1 MIELFKVIFM
11 QEVPLIIK
19 IWNMIKNFFKM
30 LILYII
36 KFILIIFGLEDKEEK
51 VNKEIIV
58 VTEELKS
65 GKKTI
70 REPNFSVPV
79 DPSSL
84 TTDPGNHPDELKK
97 KKETVVYKH
106 ISNQYN
112 GNIRIFSVTS
122 EMIDR
127 IIDSYIEKKE
137 DVKVDKFDKD
147 LKEDYKDWKKEIIVP
162 LVKIEFEKKYI
173 KDEDTLKTSLTKIL
187 EIELEEQ
194 HKKLDKEKEK
204 KQDNK
209 PLTIKSKKDKETI
222 IVDFKRELHPEK
234 KEEVKEVK
242 EEVSLSSTTPTPSN
256 SIEEIIEQS
265 KEKDE
270 ITLSDEVN
278 QIIMASALV
287 MNNVEKVL
295 VEKKIEQQKKEKSKK
310 KDNAVEEVQ
319 EPVVVASKDDIQLE
333 KEEIKV
339 EVPTPPIQEQEE
351 VKEGIKVTVEKE
363 EQIKSVEALKEQEEI
378 VQVQVIEKEVNGQ
391 VVQEEQIVIKPIDL
405 PNVEISEDSI
415 ERKVRDESYKE
426 DIEDRDYDSLEHK
439 VDEALEKIEMFI
451 IANESKLSKQQ
462 LEQLQIEKEKL
473 LITKEKINKQRELDI
488 EVERK
493 DLENDIKRSE
503 LDGLQDELRRMHI
516 EDQLQMSQLMIN
528 KLDDLNYMTESNA
541 REIEKKLLKLKLKE
555 ACRAL
560 SYPSLFA
567 LPFVRNKYFFFFTV
581 GLFVNRRLG
590 FIGNIF
596 RRHTPDYQEEELNNL
611 VTGKDALNGALNT
624 MRENIDYLN
633 VLEEQAM
640 QRYPEL
646 ARDHE
651 YLAYLNSLKHKLNA
665 NYNRLTR
672 RQNTIDRLIYRTKKN
687 IKVLK
692 RKKNKYY
699 NNAA

>member
-1 MIELFKVIFM
+1 M

-70 REPNFSVPV
+70 REPDFSVPV

-112 GNIRIFSVTS
+112 GNIRIFSVTC

-127 IIDSYIEKKE
+127 IIDSYIEEKE
-137 DVKVDKFDKD
+137 EVKVDKFDKD

-256 SIEEIIEQS
+256 SIEEIIEQP

-310 KDNAVEEVQ
+310 KDNVVEEVQ

-339 EVPTPPIQEQEE
+339 DVPTPPIQEQEE
-351 VKEGIKVTVEKE
+351 TKEEIKVTVEKE

-378 VQVQVIEKEVNGQ
+378 VQVQVVEKEVNGQ
-391 VVQEEQIVIKPIDL
+391 VVQEEQILIKPIDL
-405 PNVEISEDSI
+405 PNVDISEDSI
-415 ERKVRDESYKE
+415 ERKVRDESYKG

-493 DLENDIKRSE
+493 DLENNIKRTE
-503 LDGLQDELRRMHI
+503 LDGLQDELKRMHI

-528 KLDDLNYMTESNA
+528 KLDDLNYMAESNA

-560 SYPSLFA
+560 AYPSLFA

-611 VTGKDALNGALNT
+611 VSGKDALNGALNT

-651 YLAYLNSLKHKLNA
+651 YLTYLNSLKHRLNA

>member
-1 MIELFKVIFM
+1 M
-11 QEVPLIIK
+11 QEVPLITK

-97 KKETVVYKH
+97 KKETIVYKH

-127 IIDSYIEKKE
+127 IIDSYIEEKE
-137 DVKVDKFDKD
+137 EVKVDKFDKD

-187 EIELEEQ
+187 EVELEEQ

-209 PLTIKSKKDKETI
+209 PLTIKNKKDKETI

-256 SIEEIIEQS
+256 SIEEITEQP

-295 VEKKIEQQKKEKSKK
+295 VEKKIEQQKKEKRKK
-310 KDNAVEEVQ
+310 KDDVVEEVQ

-351 VKEGIKVTVEKE
+351 TKEEIKVTVEKE

-405 PNVEISEDSI
+405 PNVDISEDSI

-493 DLENDIKRSE
+493 DLESNIKRTE
-503 LDGLQDELRRMHI
+503 LDGLQDELKRMHI

-528 KLDDLNYMTESNA
+528 KLDDLNYMAESNA

-560 SYPSLFA
+560 AYPSLFA
-567 LPFVRNKYFFFFTV
+567 LPFVRNKYFFLFTV

-611 VTGKDALNGALNT
+611 VSGKDALNGALNT

-651 YLAYLNSLKHKLNA
+651 YLAYLNSLKHRLNA

>member
-1 MIELFKVIFM
+1 M

-84 TTDPGNHPDELKK
+84 TTDPGNHPDELMK

-127 IIDSYIEKKE
+127 IIDSYIEEKE

-209 PLTIKSKKDKETI
+209 PLTIKSKKNKETI

-234 KEEVKEVK
+234 KEEVKEIK

-256 SIEEIIEQS
+256 LIEEIIEQP

-295 VEKKIEQQKKEKSKK
+295 VEKRFEQQKKEKSKK

-339 EVPTPPIQEQEE
+339 EVPTPPIQGQEE
-351 VKEGIKVTVEKE
+351 VKEGIKVTVEPVSLYTPSS
-363 EQIKSVEALKEQEEI
+363 IKGS
-378 VQVQVIEKEVNGQ
+378 
-391 VVQEEQIVIKPIDL
+391 
-405 PNVEISEDSI
+405 S
-415 ERKVRDESYKE
+415 
-426 DIEDRDYDSLEHK
+426 
-439 VDEALEKIEMFI
+439 
-451 IANESKLSKQQ
+451 
-462 LEQLQIEKEKL
+462 
-473 LITKEKINKQRELDI
+473 
-488 EVERK
+488 
-493 DLENDIKRSE
+493 
-503 LDGLQDELRRMHI
+503 
-516 EDQLQMSQLMIN
+516 
-528 KLDDLNYMTESNA
+528 
-541 REIEKKLLKLKLKE
+541 
-555 ACRAL
+555 
-560 SYPSLFA
+560 
-567 LPFVRNKYFFFFTV
+567 
-581 GLFVNRRLG
+581 
-590 FIGNIF
+590 
-596 RRHTPDYQEEELNNL
+596 
-611 VTGKDALNGALNT
+611 
-624 MRENIDYLN
+624 
-633 VLEEQAM
+633 
-640 QRYPEL
+640 
-646 ARDHE
+646 
-651 YLAYLNSLKHKLNA
+651 
-665 NYNRLTR
+665 
-672 RQNTIDRLIYRTKKN
+672 
-687 IKVLK
+687 
-692 RKKNKYY
+692 
-699 NNAA
+699 

>member
-1 MIELFKVIFM
+1 M

-127 IIDSYIEKKE
+127 IIDSYIEEKE
-137 DVKVDKFDKD
+137 EVKVDKFDKD

-173 KDEDTLKTSLTKIL
+173 KDEDTLRNSLTKIL

-242 EEVSLSSTTPTPSN
+242 KEVSLSSTTPTPSN
-256 SIEEIIEQS
+256 SIEEIIEQP

-310 KDNAVEEVQ
+310 KDDAVEEVQ

-351 VKEGIKVTVEKE
+351 VKEEIKVTVEKE

-378 VQVQVIEKEVNGQ
+378 VQVQVVEKEVNGQ

-405 PNVEISEDSI
+405 PNVDISEDSI

-493 DLENDIKRSE
+493 DLENNIKRTE
-503 LDGLQDELRRMHI
+503 LDGLQDELRRMNI

-528 KLDDLNYMTESNA
+528 KLDDLNYMAESNA

-560 SYPSLFA
+560 AYPSLFA

-611 VTGKDALNGALNT
+611 VSGKDALNGALNT

-651 YLAYLNSLKHKLNA
+651 YLAYLNSLKHRLNA

>member
-1 MIELFKVIFM
+1 ME
-11 QEVPLIIK
+11 EVPMIIK
-19 IWNMIKNFFKM
+19 IFNVIKNFFKM

-58 VTEELKS
+58 VTENLKS

-70 REPNFSVPV
+70 REPNYSVPV

-84 TTDPGNHPDELKK
+84 TTDPGNHPDEIKK
-97 KKETVVYKH
+97 KKETIVYKH
-106 ISNQYN
+106 ISGQYN
-112 GNIRIFSVTS
+112 GNVRIFTVTN
-122 EMIDR
+122 EMVDR
-127 IIDSYIEKKE
+127 IIDSYIEEKE
-137 DVKVDKFDKD
+137 EIKLDKFDKD
-147 LKEDYKDWKKEIIVP
+147 LKEDYKDWKQEIIVP
-162 LVKIEFEKKYI
+162 QIKKEFVKKYI
-173 KDEDTLKTSLTKIL
+173 KDEDTLKNSLTEIL
-187 EIELEEQ
+187 EVELEIQ
-194 HKKLDKEKEK
+194 HKKLEKEKEK
-204 KQDNK
+204 KKDNK
-209 PLTIKSKKDKETI
+209 PLTVKDKKVKETI

-234 KEEVKEVK
+234 KEEVKEDKK
-242 EEVSLSSTTPTPSN
+242 EEVSLTNEVPKQEDVK
-256 SIEEIIEQS
+256 EEI
-265 KEKDE
+265 KEKE
-270 ITLSDEVN
+270 VISLSDEVN

-295 VEKKIEQQKKEKSKK
+295 VEKKIEQHKKE
-310 KDNAVEEVQ
+310 NITEVKVDAK
-319 EPVVVASKDDIQLE
+319 EDI
-333 KEEIKV
+333 V
-339 EVPTPPIQEQEE
+339 SVPQSVIEE
-351 VKEGIKVTVEKE
+351 VKIEEPKKDSIEVTKE
-363 EQIKSVEALKEQEEI
+363 EVTPTPLVMEVVEPVKEEVKVSVDKKDKIDTIEELEQEEI
-378 VQVQVIEKEVNGQ
+378 VQVEVVTKEVNGQ
-391 VVQEEQIVIKPIDL
+391 LVEEEQIVIKPVDL
-405 PNVEISEDSI
+405 PNLEINENTI
-415 ERKVRDESYKE
+415 ESKVRDESYKE
-426 DIEDRDYDSLEHK
+426 DIEDRDYDSLEQK

-451 IANESKLSKQQ
+451 IANESKLTKQQ

-493 DLENDIKRSE
+493 ELDNDIKRSE
-503 LDGLQDELRRMHI
+503 LDGLQDELKRMHI
-516 EDQLQMSQLMIN
+516 EDQLHMNQLLIN
-528 KLDDLNYMTESNA
+528 KLDDLNYMSERNA
-541 REIEKKLLKLKLKE
+541 REIEKKLLKIKLRE

-581 GLFVNRRLG
+581 GLFVNRNLG

-611 VTGKDALNGALNT
+611 VSGKDALNGAINT

-633 VLEEQAM
+633 VLEEQAK

-646 ARDHE
+646 AKDHE

-672 RQNTIDRLIYRTKKN
+672 RQNTIERLIYRTKNN

-699 NNAA
+699 RNVA

>member
-1 MIELFKVIFM
+1 M

-97 KKETVVYKH
+97 KKETIVYKH

-127 IIDSYIEKKE
+127 IIDSYIEEKE
-137 DVKVDKFDKD
+137 EVKVDKFDKD

-209 PLTIKSKKDKETI
+209 PLTIKNKKDKETI

-234 KEEVKEVK
+234 KAEVKEVK
-242 EEVSLSSTTPTPSN
+242 EEVSLSSTTPAPSN
-256 SIEEIIEQS
+256 SIEEIIEQP

-310 KDNAVEEVQ
+310 KDDVVEEVQ

-339 EVPTPPIQEQEE
+339 EVPTPLIQEQEE
-351 VKEGIKVTVEKE
+351 VKEEIKVTVEKE

-405 PNVEISEDSI
+405 PNVDISEDSI

-493 DLENDIKRSE
+493 DLENNIKRTE

-528 KLDDLNYMTESNA
+528 KLDDLNYMAESNA

-560 SYPSLFA
+560 AYPSLFA

-651 YLAYLNSLKHKLNA
+651 YLTYLNSLKHRLNA

>member
-1 MIELFKVIFM
+1 M

-112 GNIRIFSVTS
+112 GNVRIFSVTS

-127 IIDSYIEKKE
+127 FIDSYIEEKE

-209 PLTIKSKKDKETI
+209 PLTVKSKKDKETI

-234 KEEVKEVK
+234 KEDVKEVK
-242 EEVSLSSTTPTPSN
+242 EDVSLSSTPTPSN
-256 SIEEIIEQS
+256 STEEVIEQP
-265 KEKDE
+265 KEKDVISLSEE
-270 ITLSDEVN
+270 IN
-278 QIIMASALV
+278 QIIIASALV

-295 VEKKIEQQKKEKSKK
+295 VEKKIEQKKKEKEKK
-310 KDNAVEEVQ
+310 QEDVVEEPKVVKTVKEDVQLKEEGIEVTPTPLVVEEV
-319 EPVVVASKDDIQLE
+319 EPVK
-333 KEEIKV
+333 
-339 EVPTPPIQEQEE
+339 EE
-351 VKEGIKVTVEKE
+351 VKVTVDKE
-363 EQIKSVEALKEQEEI
+363 EKIETVKELEKEEI
-378 VQVQVIEKEVNGQ
+378 VQVQVVEKEVNGEI
-391 VVQEEQIVIKPIDL
+391 VQEEQIVIKPIDL
-405 PNVEISEDSI
+405 PNVDISEDSI

-493 DLENDIKRSE
+493 DLENNIKRTE

-516 EDQLQMSQLMIN
+516 EDQLHMNQLMIS
-528 KLDDLNYMTESNA
+528 KLDDLNYMAEANA
-541 REIEKKLLKLKLKE
+541 REIEKKLLKIKLRD

-560 SYPSLFA
+560 SFPSLLA
-567 LPFVRNKYFFFFTV
+567 LPFIRNKYFFFFTTS
-581 GLFVNRRLG
+581 LFVSRSLG

-596 RRHTPDYQEEELNNL
+596 RRHTPDYQEEQLDNL
-611 VTGKDALNGALNT
+611 VSGKDALNGALNT

-651 YLAYLNSLKHKLNA
+651 YLSYLNSLKHKLNA

-672 RQNTIDRLIYRTKKN
+672 RQNTIDRLIYKTKKN

-692 RKKNKYY
+692 RKNNKYY
-699 NNAA
+699 RNAA

>member
-1 MIELFKVIFM
+1 M
-11 QEVPLIIK
+11 QEVPLIVK

-58 VTEELKS
+58 VTENLKS

-112 GNIRIFSVTS
+112 GNIRIFTVTS

-127 IIDSYIEKKE
+127 IIDSYIEEKE
-137 DVKVDKFDKD
+137 EVKVDKFDKD

-173 KDEDTLKTSLTKIL
+173 KDEDTLRNSLTKIL

-222 IVDFKRELHPEK
+222 
-234 KEEVKEVK
+234 EEYDKYSKFLAGK

-256 SIEEIIEQS
+256 SSEEIIEQP

-287 MNNVEKVL
+287 MSNVEKVL
-295 VEKKIEQQKKEKSKK
+295 VKKKVEQQKKEKSKE
-310 KDNAVEEVQ
+310 KDNVVHEIQ
-319 EPVVVASKDDIQLE
+319 EPVVVSSKDDIQLE
-333 KEEIKV
+333 KEERKV
-339 EVPTPPIQEQEE
+339 ETPTPPIQEQEE
-351 VKEGIKVTVEKE
+351 TKEEIKVTVEKE
-363 EQIKSVEALKEQEEI
+363 EQIKSVEALEKQEEI
-378 VQVQVIEKEVNGQ
+378 VQVQVIEKEVNGEI
-391 VVQEEQIVIKPIDL
+391 VQEEQIVIKPIDL
-405 PNVEISEDSI
+405 PNVDISEDSI

-493 DLENDIKRSE
+493 DLENNIKRTE
-503 LDGLQDELRRMHI
+503 LDGLQDELRRMHV
-516 EDQLQMSQLMIN
+516 EDQLHMNQLMIN
-528 KLDDLNYMTESNA
+528 KLDDLNYMAEANA
-541 REIEKKLLKLKLKE
+541 REIEKKLLKIKLRE

-567 LPFVRNKYFFFFTV
+567 LPFIRNKYFFFFTV
-581 GLFVNRRLG
+581 GLFVNRNLG
-590 FIGNIF
+590 FIGNVF
-596 RRHTPDYQEEELNNL
+596 RRHTPDYQEEELTMISSHRL
-611 VTGKDALNGALNT
+611 WNT
-624 MRENIDYLN
+624 LLRWKKSPVRSSAIRKIRSSFLF
-633 VLEEQAM
+633 VPAQ
-640 QRYPEL
+640 EL
-646 ARDHE
+646 
-651 YLAYLNSLKHKLNA
+651 LCP
-665 NYNRLTR
+665 
-672 RQNTIDRLIYRTKKN
+672 
-687 IKVLK
+687 V
-692 RKKNKYY
+692 
-699 NNAA
+699 

>member
-1 MIELFKVIFM
+1 M

-19 IWNMIKNFFKM
+19 IWNMIKIFFKM

-127 IIDSYIEKKE
+127 IIDSYIEEKE
-137 DVKVDKFDKD
+137 EVKVDKFDKD

-209 PLTIKSKKDKETI
+209 PLTIKSKKNKETI

-242 EEVSLSSTTPTPSN
+242 EEVSLSSITSTPSN
-256 SIEEIIEQS
+256 SIEEIVEQP

-287 MNNVEKVL
+287 MNNIEKVL
-295 VEKKIEQQKKEKSKK
+295 VEKKIEQQKKEKSKN
-310 KDNAVEEVQ
+310 KDNAKKEVQ
-319 EPVVVASKDDIQLE
+319 EPVVVASKDDLQLE
-333 KEEIKV
+333 KEKIKV
-339 EVPTPPIQEQEE
+339 EVPTPPIQGQEE

-405 PNVEISEDSI
+405 PNVDISEDSI

-651 YLAYLNSLKHKLNA
+651 YLAYLNSLKHRLNA

>member
-1 MIELFKVIFM
+1 M

-19 IWNMIKNFFKM
+19 IWNIIKNFFKM

-127 IIDSYIEKKE
+127 IIDSYIEEKE
-137 DVKVDKFDKD
+137 EVKVDKFDKD

-256 SIEEIIEQS
+256 SIEEIIEQP

-295 VEKKIEQQKKEKSKK
+295 VEKKIEQQKKDKSKK
-310 KDNAVEEVQ
+310 KDDVVEEVQ

-351 VKEGIKVTVEKE
+351 VKEVKEEIKVTVEKE

-378 VQVQVIEKEVNGQ
+378 VQVQVVEKEVNGQ

-405 PNVEISEDSI
+405 PNVDISEDSI

-493 DLENDIKRSE
+493 DLENNIKRTE
-503 LDGLQDELRRMHI
+503 LDGLQDELKRMHI

-528 KLDDLNYMTESNA
+528 KLDDLNYMAESNA

-560 SYPSLFA
+560 AYPSLFA

-581 GLFVNRRLG
+581 GLFVNRRLS

-611 VTGKDALNGALNT
+611 VSGKDALNGALNT

-651 YLAYLNSLKHKLNA
+651 YLAYLNSLKHRLNA

>member
-1 MIELFKVIFM
+1 M

-19 IWNMIKNFFKM
+19 IWNIIKNFFKM
-30 LILYII
+30 LVLYII

-127 IIDSYIEKKE
+127 IIDSYIEEKE
-137 DVKVDKFDKD
+137 EVKVDKFDKD
-147 LKEDYKDWKKEIIVP
+147 LREDYKDWKKEIIVP

-173 KDEDTLKTSLTKIL
+173 KDEDTLRNSLTKIL

-204 KQDNK
+204 KQVNK

-242 EEVSLSSTTPTPSN
+242 EDVSLSSTTPTPSN
-256 SIEEIIEQS
+256 SIEEIIEHP

-287 MNNVEKVL
+287 MSNVEKVL
-295 VEKKIEQQKKEKSKK
+295 VEKKVEQQKKEKSKE
-310 KDNAVEEVQ
+310 KDDVVHEVQ
-319 EPVVVASKDDIQLE
+319 EPVVVSSKDDIQLE
-333 KEEIKV
+333 KEDIKV
-339 EVPTPPIQEQEE
+339 ETPTPPIQDQEE
-351 VKEGIKVTVEKE
+351 IKEEIKVTVEKE
-363 EQIKSVEALKEQEEI
+363 EQIKSVEDAEKQEEI
-378 VQVQVIEKEVNGQ
+378 VQVQVIEKEVNGEI
-391 VVQEEQIVIKPIDL
+391 VQEEQIVIKPIDL
-405 PNVEISEDSI
+405 PNVDISEDSI

-493 DLENDIKRSE
+493 DLENNIKRTE

-516 EDQLQMSQLMIN
+516 EDQLHMNQLMIN
-528 KLDDLNYMTESNA
+528 KLDDLNYMAEANA
-541 REIEKKLLKLKLKE
+541 REIEKKLLKIKLRE

-567 LPFVRNKYFFFFTV
+567 LPFIRNKYFFFFTV
-581 GLFVNRRLG
+581 GLFVNRNLG
-590 FIGNIF
+590 FIGNVF

-611 VTGKDALNGALNT
+611 VSGKDALNGALNT